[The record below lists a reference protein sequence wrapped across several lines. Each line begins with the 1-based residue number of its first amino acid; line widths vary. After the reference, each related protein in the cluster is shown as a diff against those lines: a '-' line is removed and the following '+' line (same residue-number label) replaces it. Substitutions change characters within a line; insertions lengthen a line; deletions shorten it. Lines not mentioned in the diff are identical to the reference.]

1 MVRRFTLLV
10 SFVCFFVSI
19 NAQTNDLLKDFINKN
34 NVAIRSV
41 QKNALANGVST
52 FDSEYKEL
60 IKKQVVAV
68 KTYSADKILSSSA
81 AMSVR
86 LACLDFLKKYAPGS
100 TEYFEISAEEKKISA
115 SKFNMSFEALSSDEI
130 KKINALNINDVHGL
144 NSLALTIQ

>member
-1 MVRRFTLLV
+1 MVRRFTLLI

-41 QKNALANGVST
+41 QKNAIAHNVSS
-52 FDSEYKEL
+52 FNSEYKEL
-60 IKKQVVAV
+60 IKKQVIAV
-68 KTYSADKILSSSA
+68 KTYSSDKALSSSM

-86 LACLDFLKKYAPGS
+86 SACLNFLKKYAQGS
-100 TEYFEISAEEKKISA
+100 TEYFEVSSEEKKITA
-115 SKFNMSFEALSSDEI
+115 SKTTTSFEALTNDEI
-130 KKINALNINDVHGL
+130 KKIDALNINDVHGL